1 MRTILFVLA
10 LLGATVGRAQI
21 FLDWYGAAA
30 PAAGLLLDDYPNA
43 AAAYSL
49 RKLRTAYTG
58 NCVQVRR
65 SSDNTTQ
72 NIAFL
77 GNIADTTAIKT
88 FCAGTDC
95 FVSIW
100 YDQSLNARNA
110 TQTTNANQ
118 PRIILSGAFTYEGG
132 WPTVVFDGSNDHL
145 RTDAVSATFT
155 TTSQKDY
162 YAVGR
167 GVNNAYGNFVSAGT
181 VGTTTFIRFTLDN
194 TQRVELIKRGDNGVL
209 ATARSGVINN
219 NTRALWTSVDTGTN
233 ATIYRNN
240 TIVVNNVSF
249 TTGTGNFTVGGIGAL
264 VYNSGNVILDYL
276 NGNIQEIVLYN
287 TNQTPSGI
295 HGNINAF
302 YSIY

>member
-77 GNIADTTAIKT
+77 GNIVDTTAIKT
-88 FCAGTDC
+88 FCASTNC

-100 YDQSLNARNA
+100 YDQSLNGADGI
-110 TQTTNANQ
+110 QTTDANQ

-132 WPTVVFDGSNDHL
+132 WPAVVFDGGDHL
-145 RTDAVSATFT
+145 KIDGAAPLITTASA
-155 TTSQKDY
+155 KDI
-162 YAVGR
+162 YAVAR
-167 GVNNAYGNFVSAGT
+167 GVTNVFSAITGFATPGT
-181 VGTTTFIRFTLDN
+181 QIFFTLRFDN
-194 TQRVELIKRGDNGVL
+194 ASRIELIKRDLGGTL
-209 ATARSGVINN
+209 TTARSGVQNSYV
-219 NTRALWTSVDTGTN
+219 RALWSAVDSGTN
-233 ATIYRNN
+233 ATLYKNN
-240 TIVVNNVSF
+240 SIIVNNVAFSVPNSSF
-249 TTGTGNFTVGGIGAL
+249 ALGGIGAQTSTT
-264 VYNSGNVILDYL
+264 VTNPL
-276 NGNIQEIVLYN
+276 NGSMQELVIYA

-295 HGNINAF
+295 HGNINTF
-302 YSIY
+302 YTIY